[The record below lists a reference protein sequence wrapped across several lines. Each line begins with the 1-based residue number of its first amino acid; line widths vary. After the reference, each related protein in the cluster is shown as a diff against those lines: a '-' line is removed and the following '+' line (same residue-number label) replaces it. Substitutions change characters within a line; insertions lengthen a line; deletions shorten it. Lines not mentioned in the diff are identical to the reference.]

1 MYELSKQFRFD
12 AAHSLERV
20 VDTEPS
26 RRIHGHS
33 YRAEV
38 TLRGM
43 PEAKSGMIVD
53 FGLFERALE
62 EARQGLD
69 HRLLD
74 EVPGLSPATMENI
87 AAWIWNQL
95 SSKLPQIS
103 KVTIYR
109 DSYGESCVYYGP
121 SAQNKAAAE

>member
-74 EVPGLSPATMENI
+74 EVPGLAPATMENI

-95 SSKLPQIS
+95 SPKLPQIA

-109 DSYGESCVYYGP
+109 DSYGETCTYYGP
-121 SAQNKAAAE
+121 SKAAAE